1 MTEATAALPDI
12 AVHDTF
18 PKLLAYNAAAR
29 GARMAIREKDLGI
42 WQSWNWA
49 EVAAEVRALARG
61 LQALGCGHGDTIAI
75 IGDNRPRLYW
85 SMAAAQAIGAIPVP
99 MYQDAVADELQ
110 YVLDHAEARFAVAE
124 DQEQVDKLLEIKDRC
139 PKLEVLVYDD
149 PRGLRH
155 YSEPFLHAYDAVTA
169 TGREA
174 DTADPGVYDKAIAQG
189 APEDTA
195 VMLYTS
201 GTTGQPKGV
210 VLTHS
215 NLLVMARNGCIQ
227 DKLDER
233 DEILAYLPMAWVGDH
248 MISFC
253 QSYVAGYCVACP
265 ESADT
270 VLNDLWEIGPTFFF
284 APPRIYENLITTVM
298 IRMEDAG
305 ALKRKAFHGF
315 MELARR
321 VGARILGHEAIA
333 LQDRLVYA
341 LGDLLVFGPLRNT
354 LGMSRLRLAY
364 TAGEAIGPD
373 LFNFYRSIGINLK
386 QLYGMTEA
394 SVYVTAQPDGDIRP
408 DSVGTPSPDVELKVA
423 ESGEVLFRSP
433 GVFREYFK
441 NPEATA
447 ESKTGDGWVHTGDA
461 GIIDDD
467 GHLKIIDRANDVG
480 RINDGTL
487 FAPKFIENKLKFF
500 PNINEVIAFG
510 DGRDAV
516 AAIICVDEAAM
527 GDWAERH
534 GVAYASYQDLAGKE
548 EVHAMIRAHVEQVNR
563 DLAADRQLA
572 GSQVRRFLV
581 LHKAFDA
588 DDGELTRTRKIRRR
602 FVTEKY
608 QDLVDALYSGTTNCH
623 VETEVTFE
631 DGRTGTITAELIIH
645 DVAESAATVT
655 DAAA

>member
-1 MTEATAALPDI
+1 MADAQPALPDI

-18 PKLLAYNAAAR
+18 PKLLAHNAAAR
-29 GARMAIREKDLGI
+29 GARIAVREKDLGI

-49 EVAAEVRALARG
+49 ETATEVRAFARG
-61 LQALGCGHGDTIAI
+61 LQALGCRRGDAVAI
-75 IGDNRPRLYW
+75 VGDNRPRLYW
-85 SMAAAQAIGAIPVP
+85 AMAAAQALGAVPVP
-99 MYQDAVADELQ
+99 MYQDSVAEELQ

-124 DQEQVDKLLEIKDRC
+124 DQEQVDKLLEIKPRC
-139 PKLEVLVYDD
+139 PKLEALIYDD
-149 PRGLRH
+149 PRGLRN
-155 YSEPFLHAYDAVTA
+155 YDAPCLHAYDAVVE
-169 TGREA
+169 TGRAA
-174 DTADPGVYDKAIAQG
+174 DDADPAAYDAAVAAG
-189 APEDTA
+189 SPDDTA
-195 VMLYTS
+195 VILYTS
-201 GTTGQPKGV
+201 GTTGRPKGV
-210 VLTHS
+210 VLTHR

-227 DKLDER
+227 DGLNER

-305 ALKRKAFHGF
+305 ALKRKAFHAF

-321 VGARILGHEAIA
+321 VGARILGGERVGIG
-333 LQDRLVYA
+333 DRLLYA

-373 LFNFYRSIGINLK
+373 LFNFYRSIGLNLK

-394 SVYVTAQPDGDIRP
+394 SVYITAQPDGDIRA
-408 DSVGTPSPDVELKVA
+408 DSVGTPSPEVELRVA
-423 ESGEVLFRSP
+423 ENGEVLFRSP

-447 ESKTGDGWVHTGDA
+447 ESKTADGWVYTGDA
-461 GIIDDD
+461 GVIDDD
-467 GHLKIIDRANDVG
+467 GHLKIIDRARDVG
-480 RINDGTL
+480 RLNDGTL

-500 PNINEVIAFG
+500 PNINEAVAFG
-510 DGRDAV
+510 DGRDYV
-516 AAIICVDEAAM
+516 AALICIDEAAM

-534 GVAYASYQDLAGKE
+534 GVPYASYQDLARKE
-548 EVHAMIRAHVEQVNR
+548 AVHAMIRAHVAQVNR

-572 GSQVRRFLV
+572 GSQIRRFLV

-602 FVTEKY
+602 FVSDKY
-608 QDLVDALYSGTTNCH
+608 RGLVDALYSDATECH

-631 DGRTGTITAELIIH
+631 DGRTGVITAELVIH
-645 DVAESAATVT
+645 DIDPAEPEMT